1 MNLNELTDN
10 AGARSKRKRVGRGIG
25 SGLGKTAGRGMKG
38 QKSRSG
44 VAVAVYEGGQM
55 PLYRRLP
62 KRGFNKPNRRRFQ
75 ELTLMRLQSAIDGG
89 ALDAGSEITEAAL
102 VAAGV
107 VRRRRDGVR
116 LIGGGDFGAKVTIS
130 VTGATRAAVAAIEKA
145 GGSIT
150 VSQPAKA
157 KPAGDAPDAEE

>member
-25 SGLGKTAGRGMKG
+25 SGLGKTAGRGVKG
-38 QKSRSG
+38 QKARTG
-44 VAVAVYEGGQM
+44 VAVRQFEGGQM

-62 KRGFNKPNRRRFQ
+62 KRGFNQPNRRRFQ
-75 ELTLMRLQSAIDGG
+75 ELTLARLQSAIDAGT
-89 ALDAGSEITEAAL
+89 LDAGAEITEAAL

-107 VRRRRDGVR
+107 VRRLRDGVR
-116 LIGGGDFGAKVTIS
+116 LIGSGDFGAKVTIS
-130 VTGATRAAVAAIEKA
+130 VTGASKAAVAAIEKA
-145 GGSIT
+145 GGAIT

-157 KPAGDAPDAEE
+157 EVAADDAGADE